1 MAWAQQQGKAPGV
14 DDLRAVEH
22 YAGGVAKKKK
32 RDSGTLSHVRGDG
45 SVQMVDVSAKP
56 ETLREAEAGAEV
68 RLGRAALGALKDN
81 PKGNVLEVAR
91 IAGITAAKRTAELI
105 PLCHNLPL
113 SGIDIDIVARGPIV
127 RIHARVRTTAGT
139 GVEMEAL
146 TAASV
151 AALTVY
157 DMCKA
162 AGHGITIEKIRV
174 LRKSGGRSGNYI
186 RKSEPPKKAAGVK
199 A

>member
-1 MAWAQQQGKAPGV
+1 MAA
-14 DDLRAVEH
+14 EH
-22 YAGGVAKKKK
+22 YAGWMADDEENHGL
-32 RDSGTLSHVRGDG
+32 RRLSHVRADG
-45 SVQMVDVSAKP
+45 SVQMVDVSAKA
-56 ETLREAEAGAEV
+56 ETLREAEAQGEV

-81 PKGNVLEVAR
+81 PKGDVLEVAR
-91 IAGITAAKRTAELI
+91 IAGIAAAKRTSELI

-113 SGIDIDIVARGPIV
+113 TGIDVDIAVRGSVV
-127 RIHARVRTTAGT
+127 RIQARVRTISGT

-146 TAASV
+146 TAVSV

-162 AGHGITIEKIRV
+162 AGHGIAIENICL
-174 LRKSGGRSGNYI
+174 LRKSGGRSGTYE
-186 RKSEPPKKAAGVK
+186 RKAPAKKTAGGR

>member
-1 MAWAQQQGKAPGV
+1 MGRVWHGAKFGCKPASLASWRATTNYAEYMANSRTK
-14 DDLRAVEH
+14 E
-22 YAGGVAKKKK
+22 
-32 RDSGTLSHVRGDG
+32 LSHLRPDG

-56 ETLREAEAGAEV
+56 DTLREAEAQAEV
-68 RLGRAALGALKDN
+68 RLPRAGITALHNN

-91 IAGITAAKRTAELI
+91 IAGITAAKRTADLI

-113 SGIDIDIVARGPIV
+113 TGIDVDAVLRGTVVTI
-127 RIHARVRTTAGT
+127 RAHVRTTAGT

-146 TAASV
+146 TAVSV

-162 AGHGITIEKIRV
+162 AGHGITIENICL
-174 LRKSGGRSGNYI
+174 LRKTGGRSGTYQKSGNPRPKG
-186 RKSEPPKKAAGVK
+186 RKA
-199 A
+199 

>member
-1 MAWAQQQGKAPGV
+1 MVGIRKREVA
-14 DDLRAVEH
+14 AV
-22 YAGGVAKKKK
+22 
-32 RDSGTLSHVRGDG
+32 LSHVRTDG
-45 SVQMVDVSAKP
+45 SVRMVDVSHKP
-56 ETLREAEAGAEV
+56 DSLREAEAQAEV

-91 IAGITAAKRTAELI
+91 IAGIAAAKRTAELI

-113 SGIDIDIVARGPIV
+113 TGIDVDVVVRGGLV
-127 RIHARVRTTAGT
+127 RIRAKVRTTAGT

-162 AGHGITIEKIRV
+162 AGHGITIENICL
-174 LRKSGGRSGNYI
+174 LRKSGGRSGDYVRSEAI
-186 RKSEPPKKAAGVK
+186 KSKKVK
-199 A
+199 S

>member
-1 MAWAQQQGKAPGV
+1 MADIRKKPGSA
-14 DDLRAVEH
+14 R
-22 YAGGVAKKKK
+22 
-32 RDSGTLSHVRGDG
+32 TLSHVRADG
-45 SVQMVDVSAKP
+45 SVQMVDVSAKA
-56 ETLREAEAGAEV
+56 ETLREAEAQGFL
-68 RLGRAALGALKDN
+68 RLGRAVLGALKDN

-91 IAGITAAKRTAELI
+91 IAGIAAAKRTSGLI

-113 SGIDIDIVARGPIV
+113 TGIDVDIVVRGPLV
-127 RIHARVRTTAGT
+127 RIRAKVRTTAVT

-146 TAASV
+146 TAVSV

-162 AGHGITIEKIRV
+162 AGHGITIENICLLK
-174 LRKSGGRSGNYI
+174 KSGGRSGTYV
-186 RKSEPPKKAAGVK
+186 RKMAPARKAAGAK

>member
-1 MAWAQQQGKAPGV
+1 MARPAHNKA
-14 DDLRAVEH
+14 A
-22 YAGGVAKKKK
+22 
-32 RDSGTLSHVRGDG
+32 LSHVRVDG
-45 SVQMVDVSAKP
+45 SVQMVDVSTKAA
-56 ETLREAEAGAEV
+56 TLREAQAQAEV
-68 RLGRAALGALKDN
+68 RLERGAVGALRDN

-91 IAGITAAKRTAELI
+91 IAGISAAKRTAELI

-113 SGIDIDIVARGPIV
+113 TGIDVDIVLRGTVV
-127 RIHARVRTTAGT
+127 RIRAKVRTTAGT

-146 TAASV
+146 TAVSV

-162 AGHGITIEKIRV
+162 AGHGITIENIC
-174 LRKSGGRSGNYI
+174 LLEKSGGRSGNYI
-186 RKSEPPKKAAGVK
+186 RGKSPVKKSAGAK